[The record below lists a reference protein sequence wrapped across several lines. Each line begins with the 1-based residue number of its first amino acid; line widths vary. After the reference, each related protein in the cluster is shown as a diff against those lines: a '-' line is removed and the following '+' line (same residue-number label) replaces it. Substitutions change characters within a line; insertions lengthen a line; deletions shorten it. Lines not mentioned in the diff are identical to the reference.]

1 MEINE
6 IVKLINI
13 RIAII
18 NNTQKYIKQM
28 NNDGW
33 RNIIRE
39 NESRIQTLQQLKE
52 DFIQKNNAHHQ

>member
-33 RNIIRE
+33 RDIIRE

>member
-52 DFIQKNNAHHQ
+52 DIINKNNAYY

>member
-1 MEINE
+1 MELNE

-33 RNIIRE
+33 RDIIRE
-39 NESRIQTLQQLKE
+39 NESRIQTLEQLKE